1 MDKPDIDSVQDFNME
16 RVNLDM
22 TTSDEIKRQ
31 IHHMSFG
38 IDALDGL
45 GMMAAHAV
53 DDDIGVTGEQI
64 GSLLKY
70 EFGVRSKTSLSGVL
84 RYTFP
89 SSPQCNQVDM

>member
-45 GMMAAHAV
+45 GMMAAHAM

-64 GSLLKY
+64 GSLLKCVEY
-70 EFGVRSKTSLSGVL
+70 SLLMAQRKIIAAIDENDG
-84 RYTFP
+84 
-89 SSPQCNQVDM
+89 NAH

>member
-1 MDKPDIDSVQDFNME
+1 MDNSNNNAIEAGDVEFD

-31 IHHMSFG
+31 MHHMSFG

-45 GMMAAHAV
+45 GMMAAHAI

-64 GSLLKY
+64 GSLLKCVEY
-70 EFGVRSKTSLSGVL
+70 SLLSTQRKIIAAL
-84 RYTFP
+84 DASDKERH
-89 SSPQCNQVDM
+89 